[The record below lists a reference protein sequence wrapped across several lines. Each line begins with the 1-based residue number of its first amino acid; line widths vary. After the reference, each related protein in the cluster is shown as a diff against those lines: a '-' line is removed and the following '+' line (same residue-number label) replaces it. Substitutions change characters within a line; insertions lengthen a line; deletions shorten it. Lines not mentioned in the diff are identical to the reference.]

1 MQRRLIALVG
11 MFILALLV
19 FRTAPAA
26 AQDSTTVTLFHFS
39 DYHSHAV
46 PFYSEGRPDQ
56 GGVARAIGFLKQYAD
71 DPNTLIFNGGDM
83 MNLDVPAWGVKY
95 TCAEWPWF
103 NGIVDAM
110 AFGNH
115 DADYGAAHFAGCR
128 SAIDYPIIGANVLDP
143 AGSPLFLHEG
153 KNYLVFERSGVKI
166 GVFALAGPDFERLV
180 APTRRPVEGATF
192 GDSVTAARE
201 VVRALREDE
210 GVNAVIGIGHGHLE
224 DDTRLAQQVPGIDLI
239 FGTHSHLKRE
249 LELLPGT
256 NTYSISPFQYLTYIS
271 RVQLNFSDGVLT
283 GVNGELLPV
292 DATMP
297 TDPAIAQMVAQ
308 MQAELEADPQFAPL
322 FAPIGA
328 AAMELSEAGKLTG
341 EALLGNF
348 VMDIFRSA
356 AGSHMALSTSS
367 SFREPIPPGTIT
379 EEGLRTAL
387 PFANKIVVFP
397 MSGELVQELLDY
409 SVSRRGADF
418 FSQVSGVRF
427 NIVEGRATNIQLLA
441 DPANPAA
448 GYAPLD
454 PAATYQV
461 ATTDFQG
468 LVAAGYREIFA
479 RAGEPARTGIDVR
492 DQVRAFIQ
500 ANSPVSA
507 SLDGRITDGPPTA
520 APAPAPEAPAA
531 PVSLPNTAAAP
542 AWPLAALLGLA
553 LVSGAAGVMVRRGAP
568 AP

>member
-1 MQRRLIALVG
+1 MRKQLFVLVG
-11 MFILALLV
+11 VLLLV
-19 FRTAPAA
+19 LRVSPIA
-26 AQDSTTVTLFHFS
+26 AQEGAPTTVRMFHFS
-39 DYHSHAV
+39 DYHSYAV
-46 PFYSEGRPDQ
+46 PFFSEGQPDQ
-56 GGVARAIGFLKQYAD
+56 GGIARAIGFLRGVAD

-115 DADYGAAHFAGCR
+115 DADYGPAHFAGCQ
-128 SAIDYPIIGANVLDP
+128 SQIDYPILGANVLDA
-143 AGSPLFLHEG
+143 AGNPLFLHDG
-153 KNYLVFERSGVKI
+153 KNYLVFERAGVKI
-166 GVFALAGPDFERLV
+166 GVFAVAGPDFDRLV
-180 APTRRPVEGATF
+180 PPARRPVEGATF
-192 GDSVTAARE
+192 GDGVAAVRE

-224 DDTRLAQQVPGIDLI
+224 DDARLAQQVPGIDLI
-239 FGTHSHLKRE
+239 FGTHSHLRRP

-271 RVQLNFSDGVLT
+271 QVELSFTNGVLT
-283 GVNGELLPV
+283 GVSGQLIPV
-292 DATMP
+292 DANLP
-297 TDPAIAQMVAQ
+297 SDPVIEQMVQQ
-308 MQAELEADPQFAPL
+308 MQADLEADPQFAPL
-322 FAPIGA
+322 FQPIGSA
-328 AAMELSEAGKLTG
+328 AIELADAGRLTG
-341 EALLGNF
+341 ESLIGNF
-348 VMDIFRSA
+348 VMDIFRNA
-356 AGSHMALSTSS
+356 AGTHMALSTSS
-367 SFREPIPPGTIT
+367 SFRQGLPPGPII
-379 EEGLRTAL
+379 EETLRTAL

-409 SVSRRGADF
+409 SVSRRGFDF

-427 NIVEGRATNIQLLA
+427 NIVDGRATNIQLLV

-468 LVAAGYREIFA
+468 LIAAGYSPIFA
-479 RAGEPARTGIDVR
+479 RAGEPVRTGIDVR
-492 DQVRAFIQ
+492 DQVRAYIQ

-507 SLDGRITDGPPTA
+507 QLDGRITDGPPVA
-520 APAPAPEAPAA
+520 APAPVAPEV
-531 PVSLPNTAAAP
+531 PVSLPNTAAVP
-542 AWPLAALLGLA
+542 ALSLVALLLLGLGSLIVGRV
-553 LVSGAAGVMVRRGAP
+553 LVGKRADG
-568 AP
+568 

>member
-1 MQRRLIALVG
+1 MVLVG
-11 MFILALLV
+11 VLLLV
-19 FRTAPAA
+19 LQVAPVG
-26 AQDSTTVTLFHFS
+26 AQDSTTVTLYHFS
-39 DYHSHAV
+39 DYHSHAA
-46 PFYSEGRPDQ
+46 PFYSEGKPDQ
-56 GGVARAIGFLKQYAD
+56 GGIARAVGYLGQFAA

-95 TCAEWPWF
+95 TCVEWPWF

-115 DADYGAAHFAGCR
+115 DADYGAAHFADCR
-128 SAIDYPIIGANVLDP
+128 SRIDYPILGANVLD
-143 AGSPLFLHEG
+143 ATGNPLFLHEG
-153 KNYLVFERSGVKI
+153 KNYLVFEAGGVKI
-166 GVFALAGPDFERLV
+166 GVFAVAGPDYDRLV
-180 APTRRPVEGATF
+180 PPARRPVEGATF
-192 GDSVTAARE
+192 GDGIAAARE

-224 DDTRLAQQVPGIDLI
+224 DDARMAREVPGIDLI

-256 NTYSISPFQYLTYIS
+256 NTYSISPYQYLTYIS
-271 RVQLNFSDGVLT
+271 RVQLSFSNGVLT
-283 GVNGELLPV
+283 NVSGELIPV
-292 DATMP
+292 DAALP
-297 TDPAIAQMVAQ
+297 EDPAIAQMVSQ

-328 AAMELSEAGKLTG
+328 AAVELSDAGKLTG
-341 EALLGNF
+341 EAILGNF
-348 VMDIFRSA
+348 VMDIFRDA
-356 AGSHMALSTSS
+356 AGTHMALSTSS
-367 SFREPIPPGTIT
+367 SFREPIPPGSII
-379 EEGLRTAL
+379 EETLRTAL

-397 MSGELVQELLDY
+397 MSGALVQELLDY
-409 SVSRRGADF
+409 SVSRRGFDF
-418 FSQVSGVRF
+418 FAQVSGVRF
-427 NIVEGRATNIQLLA
+427 TIAEGRATNIQLLA

-479 RAGEPARTGIDVR
+479 RAGAPVNTGIDVR
-492 DQVRAFIQ
+492 DQVRAYIQ

-507 SLDGRITDGPPTA
+507 RLDGRIADAPPA
-520 APAPAPEAPAA
+520 SEAPTA
-531 PVSLPNTAAAP
+531 PVSLPNTAEVP
-542 AWPLAALLGLA
+542 ALPLWGLIGLGLASGGLGLA
-553 LVSGAAGVMVRRGAP
+553 LRRRAAAQ
-568 AP
+568 